1 MRRRILWA
9 LSLVKMVTMVSLA
22 RAQRRS
28 SRDDEKLRFYVVAER
43 RGLDLVCSK
52 LTSMVQVNA
61 RRVELNRERIETTR
75 ANYALKK
82 EMAVLKRKIVGL
94 KQLKG
99 RKKTDQEKEEV
110 QQKIDQLEQELK
122 DKEGQ
127 IKPIVQFRV
136 SRAFSKSEDAD
147 ALIDQYE
154 AEARRAKQA
163 AQAQRKR

>member
-1 MRRRILWA
+1 MPG
-9 LSLVKMVTMVSLA
+9 LVLVGMVTMASQM
-22 RAQRRS
+22 RAQRRKGD
-28 SRDDEKLRFYVVAER
+28 DDEKLRFYVVAER

-52 LTSMVQVNA
+52 LTSMVQVNERKA
-61 RRVELNRERIETTR
+61 ELNRERGETIR

-82 EMAVLKRKIVGL
+82 AIPPLKRRIVGL

-99 RKKTDQEKEEV
+99 RKKTEEEKEEV

-127 IKPIVQFRV
+127 IKPVVQFMV

-147 ALIDQYE
+147 ALIDRYE
-154 AEARRAKQA
+154 AEARLARQA
-163 AQAQRKR
+163 AQRKR